1 MTIAEQIT
9 ETTERLSRYIQA
21 EQFLLQG
28 GQSYSIGNRSL
39 TRADLRYITDMI
51 VKLNAAL
58 IRLRRGN
65 QITSH
70 RVVPRDF

>member
-1 MTIAEQIT
+1 MTIATEIT
-9 ETTERLSRYIQA
+9 VVEARLASYIKA
-21 EQFLLQG
+21 EQAVTVG

-39 TRADLRYITDMI
+39 TRADLPFITKMI
-51 VKLNAAL
+51 VQLNTE
-58 IRLRRGN
+58 LRTLQRGR